1 MAITIPIKGQTEWAE
16 TLNAALIELESEI
29 NDNASQVNGVTVSG
43 TPANGLVLTATS
55 AATATWTAPSGAG
68 SLLAANN
75 LSDLVSASTARTN
88 LGLGTAATA
97 STSAFDA
104 AGAASTALTTA
115 EAYTDT
121 QLVSEVIRA
130 NAAYATKRAD
140 VFNVASYGAVGD
152 GKLVVDGVATASS
165 AIITSASNP
174 WVPGDVGKSIIVVG
188 AAAAGV
194 TTLVT
199 TIASYQSAGQVTL
212 ATNAITAISN
222 CLTMWATDDTV
233 AIQTAINA
241 AQAYSV
247 LHGSAT
253 VFFPVGSG
261 SFYGV
266 AGALN
271 TAHSG
276 NSQLYLA
283 PVVTTGN
290 KAGLNFVGVGNGSLL
305 QHWEQKNPQVNGST
319 IVSFGVFANST
330 AQTNSINA
338 NGNPCVIGGP
348 SQPGGYGISPGVF
361 SNMGVTFKDLSILTS
376 HSTNGFTYS
385 AGDMSGVSNCNLI
398 DFAYGVTAS
407 PAILPSIDQGAN
419 YANGLSIG
427 WLMPA
432 NGNND
437 NCAVRNVTCHGGYTF
452 GFLATEHTVVDA
464 MRILYCWSGICPTG
478 TYYSS
483 VGATHAFKF
492 GQLSIEACAVI
503 MNIFGGGSAGIG
515 PIIDIDQLDTEIST
529 PTIQDRSSGT
539 ALASSL
545 GTVKLTGLFNAD
557 NISVG
562 PTGIKLVNGQK
573 AYPVVAKSA
582 NYTVTPLDN
591 TILVNASA
599 GPVTITLISAA
610 YTSNT
615 FTVKKTDGSVNAVT
629 VAAQGGQNIDG
640 ASTYALANQNN
651 SVTVIPS
658 AANWYTV

>member
-1 MAITIPIKGQTEWAE
+1 MAITIPTKGQTDWAE

-29 NDNASQVNGVTVSG
+29 NDNSSQVNGVTVSG

-75 LSDLVSASTARTN
+75 LSDLANAATARTN

-121 QLVSEVIRA
+121 QLALEVIRA
-130 NAAYATKRAD
+130 DAAYAVKRPD
-140 VFNVASYGAVGD
+140 VFSVASYGAVGD
-152 GKLVVDGVATASS
+152 GHLVVDGVATASS

-188 AAAAGV
+188 AAATGV
-194 TTLVT
+194 TSLVT
-199 TIASYQSAGQVTL
+199 TIASYQNAGQVTL

-222 CLTMWATDDTV
+222 CLIMWATDDTV

-241 AQAYSV
+241 AQAYAV

-253 VFFPVGSG
+253 VFFPIGSG
-261 SFYGV
+261 LFYGV
-266 AGALN
+266 AGALT

-276 NSQLYLA
+276 NAQLYLA

-290 KAGLNFVGVGNGSLL
+290 KPGLNFVGVGNGSLL
-305 QHWEQKNPQVNGST
+305 QHWQQKSPQVNGST
-319 IVSFGVFANST
+319 IVSFGVFSGIS
-330 AQTNSINA
+330 AQNNAINA
-338 NGNPCVIGGP
+338 SGNASVIGGP
-348 SQPGGYGISPGVF
+348 TQPNGYGTSVGLF
-361 SNMGVTFKDLSILTS
+361 SNMGVTFKDISILTT
-376 HSTNGFTYS
+376 HSTFGLSYS
-385 AGDMSGVSNCNLI
+385 AGDMSGIANCNLI
-398 DFAYGVTAS
+398 DFAYGATAS
-407 PAILPSIDQGAN
+407 PALLPSIDAGVA
-419 YANGLSIG
+419 YASGTVIG

-437 NCAVRNVTCHGGYTF
+437 NCEVRNVTCHGGYTF
-452 GFLATEHTVVDA
+452 GFLATEHSVIDA
-464 MRILYCWSGICPTG
+464 MRILYCWSGFCPVG
-478 TYYSS
+478 NYFGSG
-483 VGATHAFKF
+483 GATHAIKAL
-492 GQLSIEACAVI
+492 QLSIEACTVL
-503 MNIFGGGSAGIG
+503 MNIFGVASSGVG

-529 PTIQDRSSGT
+529 PTVLDRQSGV
-539 ALASSL
+539 ALSTSL
-545 GTVKLTGLFNAD
+545 GTIKLTGLFNAD

-562 PTGIKLVNGQK
+562 PTGIKFVNGQK

-582 NYTVTPLDN
+582 NYTVTLLDN
-591 TILVNASA
+591 TILVDASA

-610 YTSNT
+610 YTANT
-615 FTVKKTDGSVNAVT
+615 FTVKKTDSSVNAVT
-629 VAAQGGQNIDG
+629 IAAQGGQNIDG